1 MKNLKVKALVY
12 MLGFIGA
19 GVAGGLTIHTIA
31 KLLGPDLTVNVLI
44 GSVLV
49 FLLYQ
54 VYGLVLARLESEARI
69 EELSKDDRSRLTRYC
84 PNAIIWTYCNKRS

>member
-1 MKNLKVKALVY
+1 LWHTNKKGILYEEFKSQSPGI

-54 VYGLVLARLESEARI
+54 VYGLVLARLESEARM
-69 EELSKDDRSRLTRYC
+69 
-84 PNAIIWTYCNKRS
+84 

>member
-19 GVAGGLTIHTIA
+19 GIAGGFTIHTIA
-31 KLLGPDLTVNVLI
+31 QLLGPDVTVNVLI

-54 VYGLVLARLESEARI
+54 VYGLILARLESEARI
-69 EELSKDDRSRLTRYC
+69 EELSK
-84 PNAIIWTYCNKRS
+84 K